1 MGEWERVLSAF
12 YSVAL
17 RTFSLSSCGPLFPP
31 SSLSYKYSR
40 FRGTREVT
48 AKRFYLF
55 FYSISIRTFSL
66 SSCGPLFPPSLLSY
80 KYSTFRG
87 TREVKAKRF
96 LTQYHLEPLFL
107 FTPIDIYIY
116 IQNMQKGLLRV
127 ERVNCSWYLPV
138 LWGCLLMQY
147 LLQVSQVR
155 HHQLSSTQPSRDLWM
170 QHLHPVNQT
179 ISFLVLVLT
188 IFNEGGLIWHLS
200 QSFIRPSIYFS
211 LIVKSCSNLF
221 LEPTSTK

>member
-66 SSCGPLFPPSLLSY
+66 SSCGPLFPPSSLSY
-80 KYSTFRG
+80 KYSRFRG

-116 IQNMQKGLLRV
+116 TKHA
-127 ERVNCSWYLPV
+127 ERIAQSWE
-138 LWGCLLMQY
+138 GKLLMVPTCT
-147 LLQVSQVR
+147 LRMSSDAI
-155 HHQLSSTQPSRDLWM
+155 SSTGISGKAPPIVFNSTIARPLNATPSPCKSD
-170 QHLHPVNQT
+170 N
-179 ISFLVLVLT
+179 LVFGFGFDD
-188 IFNEGGLIWHLS
+188 I
-200 QSFIRPSIYFS
+200 
-211 LIVKSCSNLF
+211 
-221 LEPTSTK
+221 